1 MCSSEE
7 QPNEKSQQDLLKCVS
22 EDKGW
27 TVMQNKRISTTE
39 GEVGFPDLIMVKGT
53 RALVLDVA
61 IRLEVSSSP
70 H

>member
-39 GEVGFPDLIMVKGT
+39 GEVRFPDLIMVKGT